1 MRSIG
6 DSIQKFE
13 LQVYYLIK
21 IRILILNNF
30 STIVLLT
37 TFFTIVLLTKV
48 QYKLFLTLILTL
60 TKHHQKPS
68 FGFIFTK
75 LGMNKF

>member
-30 STIVLLT
+30 
-37 TFFTIVLLTKV
+37 FTIVLLTPIT
-48 QYKLFLTLILTL
+48 YRMTLLML
-60 TKHHQKPS
+60 
-68 FGFIFTK
+68 
-75 LGMNKF
+75 NR

>member
-21 IRILILNNF
+21 IRTLIFINF
-30 STIVLLT
+30 FTFVLLT
-37 TFFTIVLLTKV
+37 PIAYRMTLLM
-48 QYKLFLTLILTL
+48 L
-60 TKHHQKPS
+60 
-68 FGFIFTK
+68 
-75 LGMNKF
+75 NR